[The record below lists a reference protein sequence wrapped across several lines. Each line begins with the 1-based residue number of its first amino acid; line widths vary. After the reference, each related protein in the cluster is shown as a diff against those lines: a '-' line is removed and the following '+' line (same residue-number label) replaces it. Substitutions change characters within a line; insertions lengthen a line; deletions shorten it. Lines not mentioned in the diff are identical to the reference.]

1 MGDPKTMR
9 VSAIVLALVL
19 CLARANEYDFDN
31 DVPEELL
38 SRTEAVVPEEMLTR
52 GLHSVRYKGAAPDV
66 DLSEVVEWSLDKNAK
81 YDYGEECFEK
91 GRWEPC
97 DQYGKSREGW
107 ECEIKPGVWEP
118 CVPKKKKQKKIPK
131 KVADK
136 GLLVGQVPRPQG
148 APTWKA

>member
-38 SRTEAVVPEEMLTR
+38 SRTEAVVPEEMLTQ

-66 DLSEVVEWSLDKNAK
+66 DLSEVVEWSMEKNASRRVAGNHVTSMGTAARDGSAK
-81 YDYGEECFEK
+81 STPASGSHVSLRRRSRRSFPK
-91 GRWEPC
+91 RWRT
-97 DQYGKSREGW
+97 SA
-107 ECEIKPGVWEP
+107 I
-118 CVPKKKKQKKIPK
+118 
-131 KVADK
+131 
-136 GLLVGQVPRPQG
+136 
-148 APTWKA
+148 